1 MEGVSAT
8 VENITT
14 ILQYTGGSIIV
25 AAIIVAG
32 ICYAVGSEKA
42 FNFAKRHSV
51 GIVIGAI
58 LIVGATGIASI
69 VKGLSGF

>member
-1 MEGVSAT
+1 MEGIGAT
-8 VENITT
+8 IDNVTT
-14 ILQYTGGSIIV
+14 ILQYAGGSIIV
-25 AAIIVAG
+25 LAIIVAG

-58 LIVGATGIASI
+58 LIVGATGIASL